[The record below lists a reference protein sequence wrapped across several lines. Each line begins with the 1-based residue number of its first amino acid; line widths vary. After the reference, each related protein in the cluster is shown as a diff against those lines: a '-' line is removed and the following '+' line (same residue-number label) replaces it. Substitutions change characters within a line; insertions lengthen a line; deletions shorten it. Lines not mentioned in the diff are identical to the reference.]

1 MVSQA
6 APQKLTAISKL
17 RHEQQEVEFPD
28 LDLQPLPSG
37 GQGYR
42 RSQEKQSRHARPK
55 TKDVAAKIEKALDRH
70 ERCAVRHHRRCHLGY
85 SLLRNRTALAT
96 EGSHDIAWHQ
106 RNPFVLPLL
115 GLGCG
120 CLAGDG
126 FCAARLSDARFANDL
141 GWRSRGPSLQDKE
154 IKYLLAVR
162 GAIQT
167 ALELTSYQT
176 RCARTLKRLRRAP
189 PIITP
194 RLGDGRAGLP
204 CSQ

>member
-1 MVSQA
+1 MNSKNWNSPTSICNRCPAVGKAIAEAKKNKA
-6 APQKLTAISKL
+6 ATPAL
-17 RHEQQEVEFPD
+17 RRRTWRPR
-28 LDLQPLPSG
+28 SR
-37 GQGYR
+37 R
-42 RSQEKQSRHARPK
+42 RSIATS
-55 TKDVAAKIEKALDRH
+55 
-70 ERCAVRHHRRCHLGY
+70 AVLSVTIGDATLGY